1 MTVPETDLPAEN
13 GSAEPGA
20 PDAPARASLLLAD
33 IRARFPDSPFLALG
47 QTVFWDEPV
56 KAVLRCLLD
65 EHGLGGEMLVGVH
78 DTDYFAKARVRRA
91 GYGYSQDAGASRFA
105 LMPHNDGTTKDLWS
119 AAGEISTLF
128 GSETFPGRHELIRCG
143 VAFERLAKASE
154 KGRQAFM
161 DEVTEAWG
169 WRGLVYT
176 GSRDRIVNTL
186 PLSEVGPAVLEMLEW
201 GFDNAVCQVLPF
213 CCHCEARR
221 VADTILGWCREYL
234 SQHPDGYLTDLFQH
248 CLPRLYELLM
258 LRAPE
263 GIEVSSTSR
272 LLRFAPDTAHLP
284 RFRFVH
290 LFLDPTTRAAA
301 LNAYD
306 EAVAGSEIYTLD
318 KFGAGA
324 LPFDVIVPERG
335 RGTLRV
341 TDRVVF
347 VETRQ
352 PVAIGLKR
360 PISSIGELA
369 DVLCRKLGTEITLV
383 GKAVSL
389 VSMLAQEFIF
399 VFNEEGSLYVRRTRK
414 MNDLLREAGATLD
427 MRPILRIRHHTWDS
441 LAVGDSTLN
450 LPEHMAAA
458 FGRRTITA
466 PEFAAEWQQVI
477 AEQKALCSDL
487 AQIRK
492 PLHLLAFLSDRDPAG
507 PWDEKREAYLSSKSA
522 LAGLRAEASLLQ
534 TRVADAYSLAE
545 ALGQRSQEIQRA
557 RGEHFRATAEW
568 TADERARREA
578 FQMQLDAIATE
589 KRDLYARISAWKDAR
604 FRIERG
610 EMAQAARSALLAIEN
625 DAETARLKLVRSA
638 LLTADGL
645 AHTNHR
651 PSAWWLPMLDKS
663 GAIFRQMVATTEL
676 YTEPLISA
684 VGVGA

>member
-1 MTVPETDLPAEN
+1 MTLSDTERTGTPL
-13 GSAEPGA
+13 GA
-20 PDAPARASLLLAD
+20 QLLAD
-33 IRARFPDSPFLALG
+33 IRARFPDAPFLALG

-65 EHGLGGEMLVGVH
+65 ENGLGGEMLVGVH
-78 DTDYFAKARVRRA
+78 DTDYFAKARVHRD
-91 GYGYSQDAGASRFA
+91 GPSRFA

-128 GSETFPGRHELIRCG
+128 GSETFPGHHQLIRFG
-143 VAFERLAKASE
+143 VAFERLAKSSE
-154 KGRQAFM
+154 KGRQAFL

-186 PLSEVGPAVLEMLEW
+186 PLREVGSGVLEMLQW

-221 VADTILGWCREYL
+221 VGDTILGWCRDYIDE
-234 SQHPDGYLTDLFQH
+234 HPDGYLTDLFQH
-248 CLPRLYELLM
+248 CLPLLYELLM
-258 LRAPE
+258 LRPAA
-263 GIEVSSTSR
+263 GIEVSSTSK
-272 LLRFAPDTAHLP
+272 LLRFAPGTAHLP

-290 LFLDPTTRAAA
+290 LFLDPATRAAA

-306 EAVAGSEIYTLD
+306 QAVAGSEIYTLD

-324 LPFDVIVPERG
+324 LPFDVIIPDRG

-360 PISSIGELA
+360 PVTSINELA
-369 DVLCRKLGTEITLV
+369 EVLCRKLGPDITLV

-399 VFNEEGSLYVRRTRK
+399 VFNEEGSLYVHRTRK
-414 MNDLLREAGATLD
+414 MNDLLREAGAELD

-441 LAVGDSTLN
+441 LAAGDATLA
-450 LPEHMAAA
+450 LPEHLAAA

-466 PEFAAEWQQVI
+466 PEFATSWEQVC
-477 AEQKALCSDL
+477 AEQRALCDIL
-487 AQIRK
+487 AKIRK
-492 PLHLLAFLSDRDPAG
+492 PLHLLEFLGDRDPAG
-507 PWDEKREAYLSSKSA
+507 PWDERREAYLSAKNV
-522 LAGLRAEASLLQ
+522 LAGLRAQASLLKE
-534 TRVADAYSLAE
+534 RAAEAYAQIR

-557 RGEHFRATAEW
+557 RGEHFRSTMEW
-568 TADERARREA
+568 TAAEA
-578 FQMQLDAIATE
+578 ACRDGFQQQLQAIAVE
-589 KRDLYARISAWKDAR
+589 KRGWAAQIAAWKEAR
-604 FRIERG
+604 HQIERG
-610 EMAQAARSALLAIEN
+610 EEACAARARQFQIEN
-625 DAETARLKLVRSA
+625 EAEMARLNLVRNA

-645 AHTNHR
+645 THTNHR
-651 PSAWWLPMLDKS
+651 PSAWWLPMLDKT
-663 GAIFRQMVATTEL
+663 GAIFRRMVAATEL
-676 YTEPLISA
+676 YTEPLISQ
-684 VGVGA
+684 